1 MNAIPTDTNQPVFR
15 FSDVHKIF
23 KSDGV
28 EFTALKDINFT
39 IHKGEFIGLSGK
51 SGSGK
56 TTLLNI
62 AGLIDPPTRGNLFI
76 KNINTKNLNDRE
88 LSLIRAQDIGYI
100 FQTFNLLP
108 LLSAHENVEY
118 PLMLLNVP
126 EDERR
131 ERAHQALKRVGLMD
145 FTHRRPSQLSG
156 GQRQRVALARAIVK
170 NPTMILAD
178 EPTANLDTRTSE
190 EVFDLLMELQKDLR
204 VTVML
209 CSHDMDLI
217 SKTQRQIKISDGII
231 LGDSL
236 TEEARG

>member
-1 MNAIPTDTNQPVFR
+1 MENSQPVFR

-23 KSDGV
+23 SSDGV
-28 EFTALKDINFT
+28 EFTALKHISFT
-39 IHKGEFIGLSGK
+39 INKGEFIGLSGK

-76 KNINTKNLNDRE
+76 KNININDLNDKA
-88 LSLIRAQDIGYI
+88 LSLIRAQDIGFI
-100 FQTFNLLP
+100 FQSFNLLP
-108 LLSAHENVEY
+108 LLSAQENVEY
-118 PLMLLNVP
+118 PLMLLNIP
-126 EDERR
+126 EEERK
-131 ERAHQALKRVGLMD
+131 ERAYQALKRVGLQD

-190 EVFDLLMELQKDLR
+190 EVFELLTDLQKDLN

-217 SKTQRQIKISDGII
+217 SKTKRQISISDGMII
-231 LGDSL
+231 SDSYFPENNL
-236 TEEARG
+236 